1 MAAMRLHSRR
11 INTLGKDKIM
21 KKSVLNILFVAS
33 LAVGLSACNSMT
45 TQQRNTAAGAVIGG
59 AALGGVIGSQ
69 VHKWH

>member
-1 MAAMRLHSRR
+1 
-11 INTLGKDKIM
+11 M

-59 AALGGVIGSQ
+59 AAGSRIGGAIMVSVLALFFLLRYQ
-69 VHKWH
+69 NT

>member
-1 MAAMRLHSRR
+1 
-11 INTLGKDKIM
+11 M

-45 TQQRNTAAGAVIGG
+45 TREPPAGGGVGWGGAAGSLIGGDTGSTLGG